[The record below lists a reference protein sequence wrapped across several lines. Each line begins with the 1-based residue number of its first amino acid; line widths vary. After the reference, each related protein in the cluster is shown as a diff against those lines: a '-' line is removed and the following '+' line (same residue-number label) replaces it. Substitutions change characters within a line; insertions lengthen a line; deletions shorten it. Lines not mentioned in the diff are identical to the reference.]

1 MSSEH
6 WSRKHQWV
14 VIFRVLVLLKCLSDT
29 KLTGTHLSYLCG
41 LNATPIFLKVI
52 V

>member
-1 MSSEH
+1 MLCEH

-14 VIFRVLVLLKCLSDT
+14 VNFRVLALLKCLSDT
-29 KLTGTHLSYLCG
+29 KLAGMHLSYLCV
-41 LNATPIFLKVI
+41 LIATPIFLKVL